1 MENTYWYSNHHF
13 FDYNREEEIED
24 LTDEFLNPDNVFL
37 IASDNNG
44 SPMGTISL
52 KIKGE
57 RVTIRR
63 REPAILDR
71 YRSMNVAESLIKEAL
86 EIANNR
92 AVKIIH
98 TNLKFPYDS
107 HEPWLCEEYRRL
119 GFAEQK
125 IKVNLIKKLDG
136 TQLDSISSVDMKS
149 YHNYNVDEITEF
161 TLRAFAS
168 TLKDIEI
175 HGKDPT
181 VSNPEYARETII
193 IQRAG
198 KLGKSPPDIN
208 QVAIIEGE
216 PAGFIR
222 CFIREEK
229 CRPSFGLIGI
239 LGIFPEYR
247 RKGICHS
254 LINQALMKFKE
265 HGLQYTYIGTKEN
278 NQKAMKAYKN
288 AGFQPIFKQITFE
301 KKL

>member
-1 MENTYWYSNHHF
+1 ME
-13 FDYNREEEIED
+13 
-24 LTDEFLNPDNVFL
+24 
-37 IASDNNG
+37 
-44 SPMGTISL
+44 TISL

-63 REPAILDR
+63 WEPAILDR
-71 YRSMNVAESLIKEAL
+71 YRNMSVAEALIKEAL

-107 HEPWLCEEYRRL
+107 HEPWPCEKYSRL

-125 IKVNLIKKLDG
+125 IMVNFIKKLDG

-149 YHNYNVDEITEF
+149 YHNYNV
-161 TLRAFAS
+161 
-168 TLKDIEI
+168 

-229 CRPSFGLIGI
+229 YRPSFGLIGI
-239 LGIFPEYR
+239 LGVFPEYR
-247 RKGICHS
+247 RKDWPFF
-254 LINQALMKFKE
+254 N
-265 HGLQYTYIGTKEN
+265 
-278 NQKAMKAYKN
+278 
-288 AGFQPIFKQITFE
+288 
-301 KKL
+301 